1 MGKVRVSFDYKGR
14 KFSFDAKK
22 CGGARQGLGLMFR
35 SRNTNPLLFDFK
47 KPTNM
52 ALTSL
57 FVFFPFVAVWLDGK
71 NNTLAVEKIWPFR
84 LVIQSPKVFVRLL
97 EIPINGK
104 HHKKLASIVDI
115 KRFKKKIGR
124 A

>member
-1 MGKVRVSFDYKGR
+1 MKGVRVSFVYHGK
-14 KFSFDAKK
+14 KFSFDAEK
-22 CGGARQGLGLMFR
+22 CEGAKQGLGLMFKPKD
-35 SRNTNPLLFDFK
+35 TKPLLFDFK

-71 NNTLAVEKIWPFR
+71 NNALAVEKIWPFR
-84 LVIQSPKVFVRLL
+84 LVIQSPKGFVRLL

-115 KRFKKKIGR
+115 KRFKKT
-124 A
+124 